1 MRDAKKSESI
11 SFRLTFALLF
21 IPRWTKNH
29 FWRKSK
35 VKMRLRKA
43 HLEEAIAGI
52 DKRFQRKRC
61 SQREPP
67 KGRSQAFY
75 PKVFL

>member
-1 MRDAKKSESI
+1 
-11 SFRLTFALLF
+11 
-21 IPRWTKNH
+21 
-29 FWRKSK
+29 
-35 VKMRLRKA
+35 MRLRKA

-75 PKVFL
+75 PKVFLSVDLICQQSYTKRLSLFSEDILR